1 MTSIPKLT
9 EEEKNFT
16 RFFLLNFKVSPH
28 IVRRF
33 FDEKFPP
40 SNLAQDINSNVR
52 DIINLNK
59 TKRINAAQ
67 LDILRGVPGTI
78 WSPYRPPMPLWTKGN
93 YFEYHCNVMFFFF
106 RFLYI
111 FKIQLFK
118 YWVKLTI
125 MKNIYYFY
133 YTMIKYNRFLS
144 VKTIENSVSIPTHYL
159 SCYKNVNKKN
169 ISKRSN
175 EKYLKINM
183 SMYIQTSTMSIY
195 HNV

>member
-67 LDILRGVPGTI
+67 LEILRGVPGTI

-93 YFEYHCNVMFFFF
+93 YVEYYCNVMFFFF
-106 RFLYI
+106 VFVYFQILSQTDDNEKHLLFLLYHD
-111 FKIQLFK
+111 KIQ
-118 YWVKLTI
+118 
-125 MKNIYYFY
+125 
-133 YTMIKYNRFLS
+133 S
-144 VKTIENSVSIPTHYL
+144 VLIGQNH
-159 SCYKNVNKKN
+159 
-169 ISKRSN
+169 
-175 EKYLKINM
+175 
-183 SMYIQTSTMSIY
+183 
-195 HNV
+195 